1 MDEELHTEVHIK
13 QENEEIEPEHHSDN
27 DDNDL
32 LINEHHEVHI
42 KAEPDHPSSYLNEL
56 NINDRG
62 EKPIKDKNGK
72 LNKQEN
78 GRQSLDDEE
87 VVVVKEYEIIFKEES
102 RDDVIRAPGILINSC
117 QDSKP
122 DTQALR

>member
-42 KAEPDHPSSYLNEL
+42 KAEPDHPASYLNEL

-87 VVVVKEYEIIFKEES
+87 VVVVKEYEIIIKEES
-102 RDDVIRAPGILINSC
+102 RDDVSRAPGILINSC